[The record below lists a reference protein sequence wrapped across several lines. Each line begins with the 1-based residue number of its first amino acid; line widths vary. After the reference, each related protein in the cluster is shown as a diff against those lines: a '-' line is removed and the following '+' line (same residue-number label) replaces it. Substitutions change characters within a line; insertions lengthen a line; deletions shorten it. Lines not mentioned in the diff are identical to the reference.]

1 MEEKA
6 HQEQKQIEEGAAKHK
21 LALLS
26 HPAVET
32 GDLKLTDIID
42 VDVLQKLQDGFA
54 ESYDVASLIFDDKGK
69 PITRPSNF
77 SDFCKIIRATTKG
90 LKKCEISDA
99 TLSRLVDGGSSAI
112 APCSNFKEI
121 QDGAVPLF
129 IGSRRVATWGIG
141 QKAISDLSEEKVRSY
156 ATEIGA
162 NADQLAAAA
171 KKLKIG
177 SKEQFKKAVFFLE
190 TMAGNISLLG
200 LQNMQLSREIAERR
214 YVEEELKKKNEDLE
228 GFNKIAVGRE
238 LKMIELKKEINTLS
252 VELGREPKYKIVDES

>member
-26 HPAVET
+26 QPAAET

-77 SDFCKIIRATTKG
+77 SDFCKIIRATTKD

-99 TLSRLVDGGSSAI
+99 TLSRLVDGGSPAI

-121 QDGAVPLF
+121 QDGAVPLL
-129 IGSRRVATWGIG
+129 IESRRVATWGIG
-141 QKAISDLSEEKVRSY
+141 QKLTTELPEEKVRSY
-156 ATEIGA
+156 AIEIGA
-162 NADQLAAAA
+162 NTDQLAAA

-214 YVEEELKKKNEDLE
+214 CVEEELKKKNEDLE
-228 GFNKIAVGRE
+228 KFNKIAVGRE
-238 LKMIELKKEINTLS
+238 LKMIKLKTEINALS
-252 VELGREPKYKIVDES
+252 AEFGREPKYKIVDES